1 MDLRDRFHHAA
12 AWLEASPAEMAGLLS
27 LLLGGVAL
35 TLYVVL
41 VPRGLGL
48 DVGRDAGAAPPSE
61 PVVGVP
67 SLAGEVTVHV
77 VGAVARPGLV
87 VVPAGSRVADA
98 IESAGGATADAELGA
113 LNLARP
119 VTDGEQVVVPR
130 IGDAPPAGSDGGT
143 GDGAWRADGRLD
155 LNAATASEFEE
166 LPGVGPVLAGR
177 IVDWREQHGPFV
189 EVGQLRE
196 VAGIGEKTFQSLSE
210 LVTV

>member
-41 VPRGLGL
+41 VPRGLAG
-48 DVGRDAGAAPPSE
+48 DAGVRTGAPSE
-61 PVVGVP
+61 PAAVP

-77 VGAVARPGLV
+77 VGAVAQPGLV
-87 VVPAGSRVADA
+87 VVPLGSRVADA
-98 IESAGGATADAELGA
+98 LAGAGGATPDAELGA
-113 LNLARP
+113 LNLART
-119 VTDGEQVVVPR
+119 VTDGEQIIVPR
-130 IGDAPPAGSDGGT
+130 IGDAPPVGTEGTTGS
-143 GDGAWRADGRLD
+143 GAWRADGKLD
-155 LNAATASEFEE
+155 LNTATAAEFEE

-196 VAGIGEKTFQSLSE
+196 VSGIGEKTFQSLSE
-210 LVTV
+210 LVAV

>member
-1 MDLRDRFHHAA
+1 MDLRDRFHHVA

-41 VPRGLGL
+41 VPRGLAG
-48 DVGRDAGAAPPSE
+48 DAGVLGGAPSE
-61 PVVGVP
+61 PVEAVP

-77 VGAVARPGLV
+77 VGAVAQPGLV
-87 VVPAGSRVADA
+87 AVPLGSRVADA
-98 IESAGGATADAELGA
+98 IAGAGGATPDAELGA

-119 VTDGEQVVVPR
+119 VTDGEQIVVPT
-130 IGDAPPAGSDGGT
+130 IGEAPPVGAEGTTGG
-143 GDGAWRADGRLD
+143 GAWRADGKLD
-155 LNAATASEFEE
+155 LNAATAAEFEE
-166 LPGVGPVLAGR
+166 LPGVGPVLAER
-177 IVDWREQHGPFV
+177 IIDWREQHGPFV

>member
-41 VPRGLGL
+41 VPRGLGT
-48 DVGRDAGAAPPSE
+48 DGIDPGSPSE
-61 PVVGVP
+61 PVVATP
-67 SLAGEVTVHV
+67 SLSGEVTVHV

-87 VVPAGSRVADA
+87 VVALGSRVADA
-98 IESAGGATADAELGA
+98 IEGAGGATPDAELGTV
-113 LNLARP
+113 NLARP
-119 VTDGEQVVVPR
+119 VTDGEQIVVPR
-130 IGDAPPAGSDGGT
+130 IGDARPVGPDGTAGG
-143 GDGAWRADGRLD
+143 GAWRADGRLD

-210 LVTV
+210 LVAV

>member
-12 AWLEASPAEMAGLLS
+12 TWLEASPAEMAGLLS

-41 VPRGLGL
+41 VPRGLGV
-48 DVGRDAGAAPPSE
+48 DVAAHAEAGSASE

-67 SLAGEVTVHV
+67 SLAVEVTVHV
-77 VGAVARPGLV
+77 VGAVAQPGLV
-87 VVPAGSRVADA
+87 VVPLGSRVADA
-98 IESAGGATADAELGA
+98 IAGAGGATPDAELGE

-119 VTDGEQVVVPR
+119 VGDGEQIVVPR
-130 IGDAPPAGSDGGT
+130 IGEATPVGP
-143 GDGAWRADGRLD
+143 DGAAGGARRADGKLD
-155 LNAATASEFEE
+155 LNAATAAEFEE

-177 IVDWREQHGPFV
+177 IVDWREQHGPFT

-196 VAGIGEKTFQSLSE
+196 VAGIGEKTFQALSE